1 MKAGIKPIIAGG
13 VLFFLGAF
21 VPMAVFL
28 PILIN
33 GDPSEEIFKVPG
45 VAKVSVD
52 DPGRYYLWNAHQIVF
67 EGKSYNSTKSI
78 PDGMEIII
86 SNEDTSERFDL
97 VSHSSMTSTR
107 GTELKNSI
115 GYFDVKSAG
124 SLLIEITGGNEQ
136 RVFSFSKS
144 PFVYIKTF
152 IVVTVLSAIIGLSGL
167 GFILCG
173 IVKLIKSNSTAKKT
187 YV

>member
-21 VPMAVFL
+21 VPMAIFL
-28 PILIN
+28 PIMIN
-33 GDPSEEIFKVPG
+33 GDPSEVIFKVPG
-45 VAKVSVD
+45 VARVSVD
-52 DPGRYYLWNAHQIVF
+52 KPGRYYLWNAHQIVF
-67 EGKSYNSTKSI
+67 EGKSYNCTESI
-78 PDGMEIII
+78 PAGMEIII
-86 SNEDTSERFDL
+86 SNEDTGQTFDL

-124 SLLIEITGGNEQ
+124 SLSIKITGGNEQ
-136 RVFSFSKS
+136 RVFAFSKS
-144 PFVYIKTF
+144 PFVYIKMF
-152 IVVTVLSAIIGLSGL
+152 VGVMVLAAIIGLSGF

-173 IVKLIKSNSTAKKT
+173 VVKLIKSNSTAKKA